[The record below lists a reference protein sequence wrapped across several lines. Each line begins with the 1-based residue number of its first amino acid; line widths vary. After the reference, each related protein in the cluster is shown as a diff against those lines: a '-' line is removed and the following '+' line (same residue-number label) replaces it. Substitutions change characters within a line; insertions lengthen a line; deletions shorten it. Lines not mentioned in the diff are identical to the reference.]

1 MYMDIYIYVN
11 VFHAL
16 NVIMFFRG
24 SKCEAFAGH
33 GVILYQ
39 FGCSTLLFSDYIGKT
54 NFKLSIEGLGDDRI
68 WKTTPLYLQE
78 LQICIMIYIY
88 IHMYILYVCVCVCK

>member
-1 MYMDIYIYVN
+1 M
-11 VFHAL
+11 
-16 NVIMFFRG
+16 
-24 SKCEAFAGH
+24 
-33 GVILYQ
+33 ILYQ

-88 IHMYILYVCVCVCK
+88 IYICIYYMCACVCVNVFMHYIMMM